1 MTTPFIQDSAHL
13 RNISRFRVSEGR
25 DLINGLRLDR
35 NERVEDWPPDFL
47 SSIFSSA
54 PASLLSTY
62 PDQTRLY
69 QLLSDH
75 HNIDVQELLLTSGID
90 GGLRTILEVCT
101 QPGDFVGVLSPTY
114 AMYQVYSDIFQL
126 NLHNISY
133 NSETLSIDFNNI
145 YSYLDLRPKVFILPN
160 PNQPIE
166 DTLSLQQIENIA
178 QYCLSTNTLLVV
190 DEAYH
195 LFGADTAIPLVRS
208 FPNVVITRT
217 FSKAFGLPSIRLGYL
232 ISNIANM
239 SVLSKNR
246 LAHESNSL
254 TNYVAEY
261 MLLNFSL
268 VQDYIDAV
276 VDSRSRM
283 ADYLKSLNLNFN
295 VGVGNYILIDLG
307 SSDRA
312 KACVSFLR
320 DRLVYVKG
328 PWADPYSRFI
338 TITLGPYNKL
348 KPFRSH
354 FTDFISSH
362 D

>member
-62 PDQTRLY
+62 PDQTMLY

-133 NSETLSIDFNNI
+133 NSDTLSIDFNNR
-145 YSYLDLRPKVFILPN
+145 LFI
-160 PNQPIE
+160 
-166 DTLSLQQIENIA
+166 
-178 QYCLSTNTLLVV
+178 
-190 DEAYH
+190 
-195 LFGADTAIPLVRS
+195 
-208 FPNVVITRT
+208 
-217 FSKAFGLPSIRLGYL
+217 
-232 ISNIANM
+232 
-239 SVLSKNR
+239 
-246 LAHESNSL
+246 
-254 TNYVAEY
+254 
-261 MLLNFSL
+261 
-268 VQDYIDAV
+268 
-276 VDSRSRM
+276 
-283 ADYLKSLNLNFN
+283 
-295 VGVGNYILIDLG
+295 
-307 SSDRA
+307 
-312 KACVSFLR
+312 
-320 DRLVYVKG
+320 
-328 PWADPYSRFI
+328 
-338 TITLGPYNKL
+338 
-348 KPFRSH
+348 
-354 FTDFISSH
+354 
-362 D
+362 